1 MKVKFGKIKK
11 LLMDHRVFFGGQSLD
26 GPPPFYS
33 NDLAIEVPKNYS
45 CEPYCTYWGKNGIR
59 LASMGSFSYTRSVLP
74 EIITVGRYT
83 SIANGLTT
91 LGDRHPHEWASTCPS
106 FYSPQSGLMKALA
119 IDTGAES
126 SSHTFNRTKKNI
138 KIGNDVWIG
147 QNVTLAQGITI
158 GDGAVIAANSLVVKD
173 VAPYSIVGGNPA
185 KPIKNRFNDYIIDAM
200 KALQWWKYSVQD
212 LAEMDV
218 TNPHV
223 FCHQLTSRIAEGR
236 IQEFKPSKINFED
249 IMRTLREETE
259 ST

>member
-1 MKVKFGKIKK
+1 MKIIYGNIKQ
-11 LLMDHRVFFGGQSLD
+11 LLIDHRVFLGGQSLD
-26 GPPPFYS
+26 GAPPFYS
-33 NDLAIEVPKNYS
+33 NDLTIEVPKNFS
-45 CEPYCTYWGKNGIR
+45 TEPYCTYWGKNGIR

-74 EIITVGRYT
+74 EIISVGRYT
-83 SIANGLTT
+83 SIANGLVT

-119 IDTGAES
+119 MDTGVEFAS
-126 SSHTFNRTKKNI
+126 RAFNKTKKNI
-138 KIGNDVWIG
+138 TIGNDVWIG

-212 LAEMDV
+212 LNELDI
-218 TNPHV
+218 TNPHI
-223 FCHQLTSRIAEGR
+223 FCHQLTNRIATGD
-236 IQEFKPSKINFED
+236 IQEFKPARIGFAD
-249 IMRTLREETE
+249 IAAEAEKTTA
-259 ST
+259 S